1 MSDTITK
8 EELEQ
13 FRKVLEDLPESERAK
28 IRAVMK
34 SGRLVSFVS
43 LLDAV
48 VVFFE
53 KLGAI
58 GGWINRV
65 LRPILTGLAVIVVI
79 YLIINGKLQI
89 AELWK

>member
-1 MSDTITK
+1 MSDTMTK

-34 SGRLVSFVS
+34 SGRLISLVS

-53 KLGAI
+53 RLGAL
-58 GGWINRV
+58 GSWINKV
-65 LRPILTGLAVIVVI
+65 LRPVLTGLAVIVVI
-79 YLIINGKLQI
+79 YLILTGKVQI
-89 AELWK
+89 SELRN